1 MPNHAICVTFDLLA
15 YNRRKAA
22 PSEMWSK
29 KRKIG
34 DFGTSNAHIS
44 RTDYQKLKIR
54 KDS

>member
-1 MPNHAICVTFDLLA
+1 MPNHAMCVTFDLLA

-34 DFGTSNAHIS
+34 DFGTTNAHIS
-44 RTDYQKLKIR
+44 ARAQRKLKIR